1 MRTQKEIIA
10 KGHLVD
16 SGIMSQVL
24 DRIVTAGGNFEI
36 LSFRMGKTNE
46 EESTAR
52 LKVFAPN
59 EKKLEFILSELS
71 DLGCRPAEEA
81 SIILKKAPKDGAAP
95 EGFYSTTNHE
105 TWVRLDGNWTKV
117 GEQRMDASIVVKGK
131 KAFCRKLRDLKK
143 GDLVVMGHEGIRI
156 VPEAKSRDRSEF
168 SFMSNEVSSER
179 KVELAV
185 KKIAKLLKD
194 KNEKLVVVA
203 GPVVV
208 HTGGGPAL
216 CKLLRKGYVKALLAG
231 NALAVHDIE
240 EALYGTSLGVDTKT
254 GRPIEH
260 GHQHHMRAINAIRL
274 AGGIPS
280 AVRKGVLKSG
290 IMYQCVK
297 SKVPF
302 VLAGSLRDDGPLPEV
317 ITDFIEAQAAY
328 GRYLKNASVVLM
340 LSSMLHSIATGNM
353 LPSWVKTIC
362 VDINPAVVTKLSDR
376 GSSQAWG
383 VVTDVG
389 LFLHLLANEL

>member
-1 MRTQKEIIA
+1 MKPHREIIA

-16 SGIMSQVL
+16 SGIMTRIL
-24 DRIVTAGGNFEI
+24 DRIVTAGG
-36 LSFRMGKTNE
+36 SFQISSFQMGKTNT

-52 LKVFAPN
+52 LTVSAKT
-59 EKKLEFILSELS
+59 ERKLEFILLELS

-81 SIILKKAPKDGAAP
+81 SLTLKKAPKAGAAP

-105 TWVRLDGNWTKV
+105 TWVRLAGKWVKV
-117 GEQRMDASIVVKGK
+117 ADQRMDATIVIKSA
-131 KAFCRKLRDLKK
+131 KAYCRKIRDLKK
-143 GDLVVMGHEGIRI
+143 GESVVMGHSGIRI
-156 VPEAKSRDRSEF
+156 VPESKSRDRSEF

-179 KVELAV
+179 KVELSV
-185 KKIAKLLKD
+185 KKIAALI
-194 KNEKLVVVA
+194 KNKKERLVVVA

-216 CKLLRKGYVKALLAG
+216 CKLIRKGYVKALLAG

-240 EALYGTSLGVDTKT
+240 EALYGTSLGVDTRT
-254 GRPIEH
+254 GVPIEH

-274 AGGIPS
+274 AGDIPA
-280 AVRKGVLKSG
+280 AVRKNIVKSG
-290 IMYQCVK
+290 IMHQCVK

-302 VLAGSLRDDGPLPEV
+302 VLAGSLRDDGPMPEA
-317 ITDFIEAQAAY
+317 IMDMLEAQAAY
-328 GRYLKNASVVLM
+328 SRHLKNATVVLM

-353 LPSWVKTIC
+353 LPSHVKTIC

-389 LFLHLLANEL
+389 LFLHLLAREL

>member
-16 SGIMSQVL
+16 SGIMSQIL
-24 DRIVTAGGNFEI
+24 DRIVTSGGNFEI

-46 EESTAR
+46 EESTAK
-52 LKVFAPN
+52 LKVFAPD
-59 EKKLEFILSELS
+59 ERKLEFILSGLS
-71 DLGCRPAEEA
+71 DLGCRPAEEV

-105 TWVRLDGNWTKV
+105 TWVRLDGNSNKV
-117 GEQRMDASIVVKGK
+117 DEQRMDASIVVKGK
-131 KAFCRKLRDLKK
+131 RVFCCKLRDLKK
-143 GDLVVMGHEGIRI
+143 GDWVVMGHEGIRI

-179 KVELAV
+179 KVELSV

-194 KNEKLVVVA
+194 KNETLVVVA

-216 CKLLRKGYVKALLAG
+216 CKLLRKGYIKALLAG

-274 AGGIPS
+274 AGDIPT

-290 IMYQCVK
+290 IMHQCVK

-328 GRYLKNASVVLM
+328 GKYLKNATVVLM
-340 LSSMLHSIATGNM
+340 LSSMLHSIAVGNM

-389 LFLHLLANEL
+389 LFLHLLAREL

>member
-1 MRTQKEIIA
+1 MKTQKEIIA

-16 SGIMSQVL
+16 SGIMSEIL

-71 DLGCRPAEEA
+71 NLGCRPAEEA
-81 SIILKKAPKDGAAP
+81 SVTLKKAPKEGAAP
-95 EGFYSTTNHE
+95 EEFYSTTNHE
-105 TWVRLDGNWTKV
+105 TWVRLDGNWTKAA
-117 GEQRMDASIVVKGK
+117 EQRMDAAIVVKSK
-131 KAFCRKLRDLKK
+131 KAFCCKLRDLKK
-143 GDLVVMGHEGIRI
+143 GDWVVMGHEGIRI
-156 VPEAKSRDRSEF
+156 VPEAKSRDRAEF

-274 AGGIPS
+274 AGDIPS

-290 IMYQCVK
+290 IMHECVK

-317 ITDFIEAQAAY
+317 ITDLIEAQAAY
-328 GRYLKNASVVLM
+328 GKYLKNASVVLM
-340 LSSMLHSIATGNM
+340 LSSMLHSIAVGNM

-389 LFLHLLANEL
+389 LFLHLLAREL

>member
-1 MRTQKEIIA
+1 MKTQKEIIA

-16 SGIMSQVL
+16 SGIMSEIL
-24 DRIVTAGGNFEI
+24 DRIVTAGGTFEI

-46 EESTAR
+46 EESAAR

-71 DLGCRPAEEA
+71 HLGCRPAEEA
-81 SIILKKAPKDGAAP
+81 SVTLKKGPKAGAAP

-105 TWVRLDGNWTKV
+105 TWVRLDRNWTKV

-131 KAFCRKLRDLKK
+131 KAFCCKLRDLKK
-143 GDLVVMGHEGIRI
+143 GDSVVMGHEGIRI

-179 KVELAV
+179 KVELSV

-194 KNEKLVVVA
+194 KNERLVVVA

-216 CKLLRKGYVKALLAG
+216 CKLLRKGYVRALLAG

-260 GHQHHMRAINAIRL
+260 GHQHHMRAINAICL
-274 AGGIPS
+274 ASGIAP

-290 IMYQCVK
+290 IMHQCVK

-317 ITDFIEAQAAY
+317 ITDLIEAQAAY
-328 GRYLKNASVVLM
+328 GKYLKNATIVLM
-340 LSSMLHSIATGNM
+340 LSSMLHSIAVGNM

-389 LFLHLLANEL
+389 LFLHLLAREL

>member
-16 SGIMSQVL
+16 SGIMSQIL
-24 DRIVTAGGNFEI
+24 DRIVTSGGNFEI

-52 LKVFAPN
+52 LKVFAPD
-59 EKKLEFILSELS
+59 ERKLEFILSGLS

-81 SIILKKAPKDGAAP
+81 SIILKKAPKGGAAP

-105 TWVRLDGNWTKV
+105 TWVRLDRHWTKV
-117 GEQRMDASIVVKGK
+117 DEQRMDASIVVKGK
-131 KAFCRKLRDLKK
+131 KAFCCKLRDLKK
-143 GDLVVMGHEGIRI
+143 GDSVVMGREGIRI

-179 KVELAV
+179 KVELSV

-254 GRPIEH
+254 GQPIEH

-274 AGGIPS
+274 AGNIPS

-290 IMYQCVK
+290 IMHQCVK

-328 GRYLKNASVVLM
+328 GKYLKNATVVLM
-340 LSSMLHSIATGNM
+340 LSSMLHSIAVGNM

-389 LFLHLLANEL
+389 LFLHLLAREL

>member
-1 MRTQKEIIA
+1 MSTYREIIA
-10 KGHLVD
+10 QGHLVD
-16 SGIMSQVL
+16 SGIMSEIL
-24 DRIVTAGGNFEI
+24 DRIVTSGGNFEI

-52 LKVFAPN
+52 LKLIAPN
-59 EKKLEFILSELS
+59 ERKLESILSTLS
-71 DLGCRPAEEA
+71 DLGCRPTDDA
-81 SIILKKAPKDGAAP
+81 SAVLKKIPKDGAAP

-105 TWVRLDGNWTKV
+105 TWIRLDGNWTKV
-117 GEQRMDASIVVKGK
+117 AEQRMDASVVVEGK
-131 KAFCRKLRDLKK
+131 RAICRKLRDLKK
-143 GDLVVMGHEGIRI
+143 GNWVVMGHEGIRI

-179 KVELAV
+179 KVELSV

-194 KNEKLVVVA
+194 KSERLVVVA

-216 CKLLRKGYVKALLAG
+216 AKLIRKGYVKAFLSG

-260 GHQHHMRAINAIRL
+260 GHQHHMRAINQIRL
-274 AGGIPS
+274 AGGIVP
-280 AVRKGVLKSG
+280 AVRKRVLKSG

-317 ITDFIEAQAAY
+317 ITDIIEAQTAY
-328 GRYLKNASVVLM
+328 EKYLKNATIVLM
-340 LSSMLHSIATGNM
+340 LSSMLHSIAVGNM
-353 LPSWVKTIC
+353 LPSRVKTIC
-362 VDINPAVVTKLSDR
+362 IDINPAVVTKLSDR

-389 LFLHLLANEL
+389 LFLHLLAREL